1 MLFNRLLNNY
11 IKQNLK
17 FFSSIYLIILGICWI
32 ILHIITRFVIERPS
46 YNLFDLKQILTY
58 KLLLI
63 FTGFVILHLLIIIQ
77 SLYLLFLKNRFTNTN
92 SLLYKL
98 AKKVSGIVNII
109 YWNPIQYIHDTI
121 APHIPGSARFFSYID
136 SLWKNKN
143 SVFFYRLLFIMDAL
157 PKLIVASIFL
167 LEIVY
172 YGQIKYFLISLSL
185 LCIPISF
192 SIFLKFFTSCGERNK
207 PKFKD
212 FFSLIE
218 GINPILNDQNQPFT
232 DDIHYVKAYYK
243 VYKFEVK
250 DEYAG
255 KIDGDYAADMLILTE
270 RMSRWGREMKEDL
283 AKISPYIS
291 LVTSVIYFV
300 GGFYRIIV
308 IVI

>member
-1 MLFNRLLNNY
+1 MLLNRLLNNY

-98 AKKVSGIVNII
+98 AKKVSGVVNII

-143 SVFFYRLLFIMDAL
+143 SLFFYRLLFIMDAL

-172 YGQIKYFLISLSL
+172 YGQIKYFLISLPL

-192 SIFLKFFTSCGERNK
+192 SIFLKFFTSCGERNFW
-207 PKFKD
+207 KFKD
-212 FFSLIE
+212 FFL
-218 GINPILNDQNQPFT
+218 
-232 DDIHYVKAYYK
+232 
-243 VYKFEVK
+243 
-250 DEYAG
+250 
-255 KIDGDYAADMLILTE
+255 
-270 RMSRWGREMKEDL
+270 
-283 AKISPYIS
+283 
-291 LVTSVIYFV
+291 
-300 GGFYRIIV
+300 
-308 IVI
+308 